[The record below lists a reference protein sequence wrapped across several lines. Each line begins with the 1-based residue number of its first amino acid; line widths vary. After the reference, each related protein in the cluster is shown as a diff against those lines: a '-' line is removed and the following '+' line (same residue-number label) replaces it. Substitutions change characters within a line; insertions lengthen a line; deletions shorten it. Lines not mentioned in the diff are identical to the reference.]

1 MKIITV
7 QTLLGL
13 QLLNYL
19 ANLAPKQRVN
29 IAEVA
34 NYYRV
39 SHYHLIKVVGRLN
52 RMGYIQAYRGR
63 GGGILLKQSPDQVRL
78 GQVIRTLEP
87 CHTVI
92 QADSKSSVK
101 FYQSIEYILSIGR
114 EAFFIQLNE
123 FTLVDLVIMSD

>member
-34 NYYRV
+34 NHYGV
-39 SHYHLIKVVGRLN
+39 SHYHLIKVVGRLS
-52 RMGYIQAYRGR
+52 RLGYIQAYRGR
-63 GGGILLKQSPDQVRL
+63 GGGILLNQSPDQVRL

-87 CHTVI
+87 CDTII
-92 QADSKSSVK
+92 QADFKSSDK
-101 FYQSIEYILSIGR
+101 FYRSIEYILSIGR

>member
-7 QTLLGL
+7 QILLGL

-39 SHYHLIKVVGRLN
+39 SHYHLIKVVGRLS
-52 RMGYIQAYRGR
+52 RMGYIQAYLGR

-87 CHTVI
+87 CH
-92 QADSKSSVK
+92 A
-101 FYQSIEYILSIGR
+101 
-114 EAFFIQLNE
+114 IQLSRLTPNHQLN
-123 FTLVDLVIMSD
+123 FTRV